1 MTDLLRKFNNGE
13 KLTLEE
19 QVNLID
25 NYLFMT
31 FASLVS
37 LFPDL
42 HLWATGS
49 VLYNGF
55 TIGINGK
62 VKEKLLTKKWIH
74 DEINN
79 CPHCGRENQ

>member
-1 MTDLLRKFNNGE
+1 MTDLLKKFNSGK
-13 KLTLEE
+13 KLTVRE
-19 QVNLID
+19 QASLVD
-25 NYLFMT
+25 DYLDLT

-55 TIGINGK
+55 SIGIG
-62 VKEKLLTKKWIH
+62 VKAKERLLAKKSRS
-74 DEINN
+74 E
-79 CPHCGRENQ
+79 QK